1 MKQEN
6 SCAALSEMDLQ
17 TLDAANYGNGLLA
30 DLGCQEGL
38 SSLLDHPALS
48 WRRSGLLQT
57 TKLMLPILLA
67 SHVDG
72 ALMAL
77 QSLMP
82 DADLPQSGALL
93 MGERARLRETIR
105 EGRQCAGGYGRLMDT
120 ANGRIALNLVRDDD
134 WDFIPAWLEGD
145 AQDWGAI
152 SCLLYT
158 SPSPRDQRGSRMP
171 SSA

>member
-1 MKQEN
+1 MKQVN
-6 SCAALSEMDLQ
+6 SCAVSSEMDLQ
-17 TLDAANYGNGLLA
+17 TRDAADYGSGLLA
-30 DLGCQEGL
+30 DLGCDVEL
-38 SSLLDHPALS
+38 SEIADHPALA

-57 TKLMLPILLA
+57 TKLMLPIPLA

-77 QSLMP
+77 QALMP
-82 DADLPQSGALL
+82 DARLPKSGALL

-134 WDFIPAWLEGD
+134 WDFIPAWLVGRH
-145 AQDWGAI
+145 
-152 SCLLYT
+152 C
-158 SPSPRDQRGSRMP
+158 
-171 SSA
+171 

>member
-38 SSLLDHPALS
+38 SSLSDHTALS

-67 SHVDG
+67 SH
-72 ALMAL
+72 
-77 QSLMP
+77 
-82 DADLPQSGALL
+82 
-93 MGERARLRETIR
+93 
-105 EGRQCAGGYGRLMDT
+105 
-120 ANGRIALNLVRDDD
+120 
-134 WDFIPAWLEGD
+134 
-145 AQDWGAI
+145 
-152 SCLLYT
+152 CLLYT
-158 SPSPRDQRGSRMP
+158 SPSPRDGLLSRMP

>member
-1 MKQEN
+1 MKQAS

-17 TLDAANYGNGLLA
+17 TLDAANYGTELLA

-38 SSLLDHPALS
+38 SSLSDHPALA

-57 TKLMLPILLA
+57 TKLMLPMLLA

-105 EGRQCAGGYGRLMDT
+105 DERQCAGGYGCLM
-120 ANGRIALNLVRDDD
+120 AV
-134 WDFIPAWLEGD
+134 
-145 AQDWGAI
+145 
-152 SCLLYT
+152 SYT
-158 SPSPRDQRGSRMP
+158 HLTLPTIYSV
-171 SSA
+171 